1 MESARCRAQYEA
13 TVEPAASFFRAL
25 DVLHDLRRHPG
36 RDGRPCA
43 GCPAVVKSRA
53 MVHLHFWPIIQCLI
67 VLTLAN
73 GAPVI
78 AKKLLGGWLARPI
91 DGGWVFWD
99 GQPLLGRSKTLRGVM
114 LAIVS
119 SAIGG
124 LLIGLEMETGV
135 RIGLT
140 AMAGDIM
147 SSFLKRRLRLAPS
160 AKAPG
165 LDQVPE
171 SLLPF
176 LAVKKSAGIVGLG
189 HSSRRRR
196 LLGRGTRDLQAS
208 LRPSHKGQALLGLA
222 GETVECDLG
231 QAVQPYRNDT
241 RAGAD

>member
-1 MESARCRAQYEA
+1 
-13 TVEPAASFFRAL
+13 
-25 DVLHDLRRHPG
+25 
-36 RDGRPCA
+36 
-43 GCPAVVKSRA
+43 
-53 MVHLHFWPIIQCLI
+53 MVQLHFWPIIQCLI
-67 VLTLAN
+67 LLTLAN

-99 GQPLLGRSKTLRGVM
+99 GQPLLGRSKTLRGVL

-119 SAIGG
+119 SAVGG
-124 LLIGLEMETGV
+124 LLVGLEMETGV

-140 AMAGDIM
+140 AMAGDIV

-176 LAVKKSAGIVGLG
+176 LAVKN
-189 HSSRRRR
+189 
-196 LLGRGTRDLQAS
+196 
-208 LRPSHKGQALLGLA
+208 LLGLSA
-222 GETVECDLG
+222 WDILVGVGAFWVGELVISRLLYALHIRDR
-231 QAVQPYRNDT
+231 PY
-241 RAGAD
+241 